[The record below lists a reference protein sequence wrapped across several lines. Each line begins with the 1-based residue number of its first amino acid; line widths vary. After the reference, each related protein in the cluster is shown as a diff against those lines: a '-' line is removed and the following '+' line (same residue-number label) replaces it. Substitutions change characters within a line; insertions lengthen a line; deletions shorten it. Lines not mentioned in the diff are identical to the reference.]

1 MKKALKL
8 LFYLLLFVG
17 ITVGVGLSYIY
28 FGLPDVGNAPEIKV
42 SITPDRVKR
51 GSYLANHVMLCMD
64 CHSTRDWTLFS
75 GPMVSGTEG
84 RGGEIFDQG
93 MGLPGRYV
101 SPNITPFHLK
111 DWTDGEIF
119 RAITTGVS
127 KDGHALFPIMPY
139 KAYREADSMDIV
151 AVIAYLRT
159 LKPIAVNQ
167 DKSKS
172 DFPMNFIV
180 NLMPEKAALRP
191 IPDTNDILKYGKYMA
206 VISGCQICH
215 TKEEQGKAVGQPF
228 AGGNEYK
235 MPDGSKVY
243 SVNITPDKETGIG
256 NWSKEEFVAR
266 FKVYKNDNK
275 SPEKVGKGDFQTIMP
290 WTMYADKETKDLEA
304 IYAYLQSLPPVNNK
318 VIKYSPPPDK

>member
-1 MKKALKL
+1 
-8 LFYLLLFVG
+8 
-17 ITVGVGLSYIY
+17 
-28 FGLPDVGNAPEIKV
+28 
-42 SITPDRVKR
+42 
-51 GSYLANHVMLCMD
+51 
-64 CHSTRDWTLFS
+64 
-75 GPMVSGTEG
+75 
-84 RGGEIFDQG
+84 
-93 MGLPGRYV
+93 
-101 SPNITPFHLK
+101 
-111 DWTDGEIF
+111 
-119 RAITTGVS
+119 
-127 KDGHALFPIMPY
+127 MPY